1 MSRFLLLLL
10 AAGAL
15 GACERAPSS
24 LQNTPAEESPIALD
38 DVPPTSMMCPGKE
51 RRFTDSIAW
60 LSEDPAPYDPPDVTW
75 ESLTPGVLTVE
86 PNGIARTHAP
96 GDGVLA
102 VVARW
107 PGIEAREE
115 VTVTVM
121 AGEPTYVGGRE
132 VFKGVLAGGRLKCV
146 VGG

>member
-15 GACERAPSS
+15 GACERAPSAIESS
-24 LQNTPAEESPIALD
+24 LAEESPIALD
-38 DVPPTSMMCPGKE
+38 VAPPSTMLCQGME
-51 RRFTDSIAW
+51 RRFNVSIAW

-75 ESLTPGVLTVE
+75 ESLTPGVVTVE

-96 GDGVLA
+96 GEGVLA
-102 VVARW
+102 VLAGW

-121 AGEPTYVGGRE
+121 AGGPTYEGRRE
-132 VFKGVLAGGRLKCV
+132 IFDGVFAGGRLKCV
-146 VGG
+146 EGS

>member
-15 GACERAPSS
+15 GACERAPSAIES
-24 LQNTPAEESPIALD
+24 TPAEESPIALD
-38 DVPPTSMMCPGKE
+38 VAPPSTMLCQGME
-51 RRFTDSIAW
+51 QRFNVSIAW
-60 LSEDPAPYDPPDVTW
+60 LSEDPAPYDPPQVTW
-75 ESLTPGVLTVE
+75 ESLTPGILTVE

-107 PGIEAREE
+107 PGMEAREE
-115 VTVTVM
+115 VTVSVM
-121 AGEPTYVGGRE
+121 AGQPTYEGGRE
-132 VFKGVLAGGRLKCV
+132 VAKGIVMGGSLKCV